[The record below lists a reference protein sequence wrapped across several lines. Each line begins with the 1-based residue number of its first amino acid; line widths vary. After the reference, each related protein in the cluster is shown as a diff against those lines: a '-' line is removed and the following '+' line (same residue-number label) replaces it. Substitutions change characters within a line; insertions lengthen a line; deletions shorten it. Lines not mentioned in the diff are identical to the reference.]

1 MESGLEIK
9 EATVV
14 NQTGSAVRPKRLGKP
29 SYMMPGSGVDRALGA
44 ISGTLKEVDNS
55 ASVDELPMDEERV
68 AELSKQIVSPLPR
81 NEVEATLPSV
91 DGEKA
96 EESLVDKNP
105 VGPSRNKPKVV
116 MAPAKPAPIK
126 VKGEKN
132 LEDTLYYNL
141 RIGLDPEEVLLMETF
156 CFELRLKVISRF
168 RRKPA
173 IGLQTLSQFFIKKMA
188 SDKAFARG
196 IEDELITFFGTDKTV
211 E

>member
-1 MESGLEIK
+1 
-9 EATVV
+9 
-14 NQTGSAVRPKRLGKP
+14 
-29 SYMMPGSGVDRALGA
+29 
-44 ISGTLKEVDNS
+44 
-55 ASVDELPMDEERV
+55 
-68 AELSKQIVSPLPR
+68 
-81 NEVEATLPSV
+81 
-91 DGEKA
+91 
-96 EESLVDKNP
+96 
-105 VGPSRNKPKVV
+105 